1 MMIVFGIVVVT
12 MMLLCVASAAGAF
25 PNAWSRKRLEW
36 FWNKK
41 PGRLLRLL
49 ERGIEAEKHKAA

>member
-1 MMIVFGIVVVT
+1 MMILFGVLVAL
-12 MMLLCVASAAGAF
+12 MMRLCVASAAGLF

-36 FWNKK
+36 FLKKK

-49 ERGIEAEKHKAA
+49 ERGIEAEKHRTA